1 MQIEIRPIHTDE
13 DHAQAVALIEQLW
26 DAQPGTSEHDALE
39 VLGALVSAYED
50 RRWPIEPPDQVEA
63 IKIRMEQ
70 TGRSQKDFAELV
82 GSPSRASEI
91 LNRKRRLTMEMAW
104 RLNREWQIP
113 ADILIRPY
121 HIESIS

>member
-1 MQIEIRPIHTDE
+1 MQFEIRPIHCDA
-13 DHAQAVALIEQLW
+13 DHTQAVALIERLW
-26 DAQPGTSEHDALE
+26 DAKPGSPEHDALE
-39 VLGALVSAYED
+39 VLGALVNAYED
-50 RRWPIEPPDQVEA
+50 RRWPIDPPDPVEA

-70 TGRSQKDFAELV
+70 TGRSQKDFADLV

-104 RLNREWQIP
+104 RLNREWHIP

-121 HIESIS
+121 QIERPI